1 MDAAVDND
9 LILKAVCYGLADE
22 FWPEAEVGT
31 LGILGAA
38 RYVVADQ
45 IKRGTL
51 NRDEIEVRSD
61 LDELLQRC
69 EALEPTEAEVALA
82 AEVELCG
89 QGLGLALDSGESQLA
104 AIIVSREI
112 PLLETGDKRAI
123 AGLEQVRHHLRV
135 FETLRKRVRCL
146 EQIALRLVGDGAAFE
161 RISIAI
167 CAERAVDKSLS
178 VCFGCFG
185 SSPAEPATA
194 VEALDHYVRAV
205 RETASEVL
213 VD

>member
-22 FWPEAEVGT
+22 FWPEAKVTG

-38 RYVVADQ
+38 RYVVSDQ

-51 NRDEIEVRSD
+51 NRAYADVRSD
-61 LDELLQRC
+61 LDELLERC

-89 QGLGLALDSGESQLA
+89 QELGLALDNGESQLA

-123 AGLEQVRHHLRV
+123 AGLEQVRHRLRV

-146 EQIALRLVGDGAAFE
+146 EQIALRLVGDGAAE
-161 RISIAI
+161 VQLLLNRQREIA
-167 CAERAVDKSLS
+167 ARLRSML
-178 VCFGCFG
+178 
-185 SSPAEPATA
+185 EP
-194 VEALDHYVRAV
+194 
-205 RETASEVL
+205 
-213 VD
+213 